1 MEKLE
6 TDGLEYVLTKD
17 RKIKDFVGKKVIV
30 WVGSEVRN
38 NFDTC
43 ISICGT
49 LESHPQL
56 VDNYRVVVDNETY
69 TYFTVKE
76 MVAIF
81 VPPKNTEIRAE
92 ALIKLDIK

>member
-17 RKIKDFVGKKVIV
+17 RKIKEFVGKKVIV
-30 WVGSEVRN
+30 WIGSEVRN
-38 NFDTC
+38 NFDTS

-56 VDNYRVVVDNETY
+56 VDNYRIVVDKETY
-69 TYFTVKE
+69 TYFTAND
-76 MVAIF
+76 MVGIF
-81 VPPKNTEIRAE
+81 IPPKNIEIQAE
-92 ALIKLDIK
+92 ALIKINIK